1 MTIFDKIHRLRLTL
15 FFLALALAM
24 ACYASAQ
31 TNAST
36 WPTIE
41 PVCKPGCVGPQGP
54 PGLRGPQGLPGR
66 DGKDGKDGKDGVDG
80 KDGKDYTKPPR
91 TVRPYDFGAHGYE
104 FPVHDT
110 FWVGSTLYRIAY
122 TPLFVPLGVPVAL
135 LIDTSTGLAE
145 VHVNFRADVGNV
157 TFRAVDALEDDGLTF
172 EWDHEGA
179 VWATPWRSG
188 LPIVDLKTILV
199 TDPRL
204 GRIPLFRW
212 R

>member
-1 MTIFDKIHRLRLTL
+1 MTLFDRIHRLLL
-15 FFLALALAM
+15 VVFVVLALAM

-31 TNAST
+31 TLSVQT
-36 WPTIE
+36 WERSPA
-41 PVCKPGCVGPQGP
+41 PVCLPGCEGPAGPTGPQGP
-54 PGLRGPQGLPGR
+54 PGPQGPQGPRGPQGVP
-66 DGKDGKDGKDGVDG
+66 G

-91 TVRPYDFGAHGYE
+91 HVRPYDFGAHGYE

-157 TFRAVDALEDDGLTF
+157 IFRAVDALEDDGLTF

-188 LPIVDLKTILV
+188 RLPIVDLKTILV

>member
-1 MTIFDKIHRLRLTL
+1 MTLFDRIHRLRLVV
-15 FFLALALAM
+15 FVVLALAM

-31 TNAST
+31 TPFTQT
-36 WPTIE
+36 WERTPA
-41 PVCKPGCVGPQGP
+41 PVCLPGCEGPAGPTGPQGP
-54 PGLRGPQGLPGR
+54 PGPQGPQGPRGPQGVP
-66 DGKDGKDGKDGVDG
+66 G

-91 TVRPYDFGAHGYE
+91 RVRPYDFGAHGYE

-122 TPLFVPLGVPVAL
+122 TPLFAPLGVPVAL

-188 LPIVDLKTILV
+188 RLPIFDLKKILV
-199 TDPRL
+199 DDPRL